1 MMLCG
6 DISAQLLQKWSLAGA
21 HHHFYAIISEI
32 TKKSQE
38 FLLRIC
44 ILQSG
49 ITETKLPKATGGN
62 TNTLPNL
69 WALWYDHIFPY
80 PKIRWRSVSKYA
92 KKHEKQ
98 LQMLF

>member
-1 MMLCG
+1 MMLCC
-6 DISAQLLQKWSLAGA
+6 DISAQSLQKWRLTGA
-21 HHHFYAIISEI
+21 HHHSCAIISEI
-32 TKKSQE
+32 TQKAQE

-49 ITETKLPKATGGN
+49 ITETKLPKAIGGN

-92 KKHEKQ
+92 PKTRKTVKNV
-98 LQMLF
+98 F